1 MREIYRS
8 DPLGLHRQ
16 IYFIVAVFVLF
27 VVLFDLAAWSFGQE
41 KYPSRPI
48 TIVAPFP
55 PGGVADLTARPVAAA
70 MERVLKNPVVVVNK
84 TGAAGAVGM
93 SFVANSKPDG
103 YTLLMALSSI
113 SIIPEADKLFD
124 RTPAYTMDQLIPIA
138 LISADPTIFV
148 VNADRPWKNVK
159 EFVEDAKRRP
169 GEISYS
175 SSGVYGTLHMAME
188 MLSHSAGINL
198 KHVPYAGAGPA
209 LTAILGG
216 HVDTL
221 ASGPAV
227 VIPHIKSGK
236 LRPLAGWGDKRVAA
250 LPDVPTFKELGYP
263 EAEFY
268 IWAGVFAPK
277 GTPEPVLTKLR
288 ATLRDAVNDPEF
300 KTAMERLETPV
311 TFKQGEDFQR
321 FFDAGARRLAE
332 GVRRVGRVEAR

>member
-1 MREIYRS
+1 MYGVYFLSAIFALL
-8 DPLGLHRQ
+8 LGL
-16 IYFIVAVFVLF
+16 
-27 VVLFDLAAWSFGQE
+27 AAESSAQE

-48 TIVAPFP
+48 TVVAPFP
-55 PGGVADLTARPVAAA
+55 PGGVADLMARPVAAA
-70 MERVLKNPVVVVNK
+70 MEKVLKNPVVVVNK

-124 RTPAYTMDQLIPIA
+124 RKPAYTMDQLMPIA

-148 VNADRPWKNVK
+148 VNASRPWKNVK
-159 EFVEDAKRRP
+159 EFVDEAKKRP

-188 MLSHSAGINL
+188 MLSHAAGIKL

-227 VIPHIKSGK
+227 VIPHIKAGK

-250 LPDVPTFKELGYP
+250 LPDVPTFKELGYDI
-263 EAEFY
+263 EFY
-268 IWAGVFAPK
+268 IWAGLFAPR
-277 GTPEPVLTKLR
+277 GTPAPVMKTIRESVKQAVSTADFKSAMEKLQTPI
-288 ATLRDAVNDPEF
+288 AYLDAPEF
-300 KTAMERLETPV
+300 QK
-311 TFKQGEDFQR
+311 FWDK
-321 FFDAGARRLAE
+321 DAKMLADAIK
-332 GVRRVGRVEAR
+332 RVGKVEIPEAK